1 MYNYCVTISYRIII
15 KEEQIVRNEA
25 RSILKDEVTDVE
37 YLKFG
42 DVVKEWMLVK
52 KNQVKE
58 SVFCNYEQKIK
69 YYFKDFFLINQ

>member
-52 KNQVKE
+52 KK
-58 SVFCNYEQKIK
+58 SSKRIC
-69 YYFKDFFLINQ
+69 FL

>member
-1 MYNYCVTISYRIII
+1 MYNYCVTISYKIII

-52 KNQVKE
+52 KK
-58 SVFCNYEQKIK
+58 SSKRIC
-69 YYFKDFFLINQ
+69 FL

>member
-42 DVVKEWMLVK
+42 DVVKEWMLIK
-52 KNQVKE
+52 KNQVK
-58 SVFCNYEQKIK
+58 
-69 YYFKDFFLINQ
+69 